1 MARKWIQKVV
11 KRKGRVKK
19 YLMRVYGKRAFTE
32 KGTIKTK
39 YLNMAI
45 KRVKKAGNRSL
56 LSALL
61 LAKRLKR
68 MR

>member
-11 KRKGRVKK
+11 KRKGRVHK
-19 YLMRVYGKRAFTE
+19 YLSRVYGKKALTE
-32 KGTIKTK
+32 KGTIKMK

-45 KRVKKAGNRSL
+45 KRVKKTGNRSL

-61 LAKRLKR
+61 LAKRLKK